1 MVSDGRYVVDEPA
14 FKRYAYTALMSRFP
28 DQAGFEDFYASLD
41 GPPIKDEF
49 LRVTSFYL
57 FLVKRGEWHVT
68 VEGSAPVVDY
78 LSTSFKIVALFALI
92 ESLSDEQHQD
102 FYDWLRSK
110 DPKTT
115 FPIPDPAALS
125 RLNEGY
131 KASYGSIRRCVAFFS
146 RLPAARQQA
155 LCSAVRVSG
164 KPLASI
170 KKVAEFLY
178 DLRSKFVHEA
188 HLVLQ
193 LSSLTAF
200 SMKGQTVVETK
211 LSIEALLEAF
221 EEGVLAYFGP
231 GT

>member
-1 MVSDGRYVVDEPA
+1 MADGRYIADEA
-14 FKRYAYTALMSRFP
+14 KFKQYAYTALTGCFP
-28 DQAGFEDFYASLD
+28 NRAEFESFYASLD
-41 GPPIKDEF
+41 DPVIKDEF
-49 LRVTSFYL
+49 LRITSFYL

-78 LSTSFKIVALFALI
+78 LSTSFKVVALFALI
-92 ESLSDEQHQD
+92 ESLSDAQHQD
-102 FYDWLRSK
+102 FYDWLCSK

-115 FPIPDPAALS
+115 FPIPDRVSLS
-125 RLNEGY
+125 RLNEEY

-146 RLPAARQQA
+146 RLPPERQQA
-155 LCSAVRVSG
+155 LCGAITVAG

-188 HLVLQ
+188 RLVL
-193 LSSLTAF
+193 SLVGYTAL
-200 SMKGQTVVETK
+200 SMKGKKFVEIDLSVET
-211 LSIEALLEAF
+211 LLEAF
-221 EEGVLAYFGP
+221 EEGVLAYFGH